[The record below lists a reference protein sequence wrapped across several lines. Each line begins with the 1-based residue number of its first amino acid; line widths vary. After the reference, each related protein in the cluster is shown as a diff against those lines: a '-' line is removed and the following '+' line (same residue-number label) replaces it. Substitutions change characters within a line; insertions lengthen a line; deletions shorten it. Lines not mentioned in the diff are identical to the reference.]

1 MDLAMTMSRVRY
13 YRAMFYS
20 GTIFN
25 FSVAISF
32 VLAFENFYPL
42 LGGGDIPQSPL
53 FSLFLQ
59 ITMGLV
65 FLFGVI
71 YGLIGYRPE
80 AESSGILASL
90 GIAGKLFFFFI
101 MSGYAAAGLIPWGL
115 AALTFVDLFYSLLFI
130 EYMLYR
136 SSVAKQERSR

>member
-1 MDLAMTMSRVRY
+1 MNLAMTVSRVRY

-20 GTIFN
+20 GAIYN
-25 FSVAISF
+25 FSVAISL

-90 GIAGKLFFFFI
+90 GIAAKLLFFFI
-101 MSGYAAAGLIPWGL
+101 MSGYAAAELIPWGL

-136 SSVAKQERSR
+136 SSVAKQERSP